1 MTISLKT
8 ATRIIE
14 LHAFIKTIKADLLA
28 LSDDREIAEASI
40 YIKTKNKHS
49 GWNDTSSR
57 DFHSTGGSV
66 AKIALHHFRKDREL
80 KLAACLREL
89 RQLGAEVPE

>member
-1 MTISLKT
+1 MVISHKT
-8 ATRIIE
+8 AARVVE
-14 LHAFIKTIKADLLA
+14 LHAFIGTLKADLRA

-40 YIKTKNKHS
+40 YIKTKSKNS
-49 GWNDTSSR
+49 GWNDMPSR
-57 DFHSTGGSV
+57 DFRYSGNHV
-66 AKIALHHFRKDREL
+66 AKMVLHHIRRDKEL

>member
-8 ATRIIE
+8 ATRITE

-28 LSDDREIAEASI
+28 LSDDREIVEASI
-40 YIKTKNKHS
+40 YIKTKNKS
-49 GWNDTSSR
+49 LGWNDTSSR
-57 DFHSTGGSV
+57 DFRYTGNSV
-66 AKIALHHFRKDREL
+66 AKMVLHHIRKDKEL
-80 KLAACLREL
+80 KLAACVREL